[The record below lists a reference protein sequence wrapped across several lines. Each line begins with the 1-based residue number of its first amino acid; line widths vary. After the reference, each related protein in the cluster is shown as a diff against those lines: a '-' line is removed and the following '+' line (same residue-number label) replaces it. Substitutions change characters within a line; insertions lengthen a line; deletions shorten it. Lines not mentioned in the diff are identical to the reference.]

1 MVVLVFVC
9 LVCVLEV
16 PVIESFRPRDE
27 GPKSSA
33 EEFPRKI
40 VVGKRALDPFLHSFL
55 PNLKFFLNSTVI

>member
-40 VVGKRALDPFLHSFL
+40 VVGKGLSIL
-55 PNLKFFLNSTVI
+55 FFTAFYQI